1 MGCRRTQYPAAFQV
15 FGVAVERQSK
25 KHRTEVSYGSVNPA
39 TREVLKTFPEHAD
52 EQRWNASATADQA
65 FSHNAKEAFSSL
77 V

>member
-1 MGCRRTQYPAAFQV
+1 M
-15 FGVAVERQSK
+15 
-25 KHRTEVSYGSVNPA
+25 SYGSVNPA
-39 TREVLKTFPEHAD
+39 TQEVLKTFPEHAD